1 METMMR
7 NAFLYLSKNR
17 MANRTAKRYGLKFG
31 AKRFVAGVQ
40 IADAIEAIRQLNA
53 KGIVAT
59 LDHLGEFISTEQEA
73 AEATNYCIRTLEAI
87 AESGV
92 KSHLSLKMTQLGL
105 DISRELCMKH
115 MRMILDTA
123 NRQGQFVRIDM
134 EDYAHNEVS
143 LEIFETLRKEYGET
157 VGLVIQ
163 AYLYKSGD
171 DIATL
176 AKYKPNLRLVK
187 GAYKESSQVAFP
199 EKADVDRNFIA
210 IIEQHLSNGCYAAV
224 ATHDDSIIHHVK
236 KYVKEHNIPNSQFE
250 FQMLYGIRTQAQQE
264 LANEGYTMRVYV
276 PYGDDWYGYFMR
288 RLAERPANV
297 WFVLKS
303 MFKS

>member
-40 IADAIEAIRQLNA
+40 IADAIQAIRELNSR
-53 KGIVAT
+53 GIVAT
-59 LDHLGEFISTEQEA
+59 LDHLGEFISTEKEA
-73 AEATNYCIRTLEAI
+73 ADAADYCIRTLEAI

-92 KSHLSLKMTQLGL
+92 RSHLSLKMTQLGL
-105 DISRELCMKH
+105 DISEELCLKH
-115 MRMILDTA
+115 MRMILDIA
-123 NRQGQFVRIDM
+123 RKNVQFVRIDM

-143 LEIFETLRKEYGET
+143 LRIFKTLREEYGET

-163 AYLYKSGD
+163 AYLYKSLD
-171 DIATL
+171 DIADL
-176 AKYKPNLRLVK
+176 ATYKPNLRLVK
-187 GAYKESSQVAFP
+187 GAYKESSEVAYP
-199 EKADVDRNFIA
+199 DKADVDKNFMMM
-210 IIEQHLSNGCYAAV
+210 IEEHLKNGCYAAV
-224 ATHDDSIIHHVK
+224 ATHDDNIIAHVK
-236 KYVKEHNIPNSQFE
+236 RFVQEQQIPNSQFE